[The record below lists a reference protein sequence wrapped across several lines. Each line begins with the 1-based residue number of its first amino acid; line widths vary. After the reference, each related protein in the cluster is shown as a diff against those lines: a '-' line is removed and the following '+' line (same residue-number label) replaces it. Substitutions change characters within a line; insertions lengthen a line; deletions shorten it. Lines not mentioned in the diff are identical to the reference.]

1 MGYRLVHKLSYL
13 DEKKFLSIFS
23 IRGDPYQKKVKNFF
37 FLMAWKFIHQSKAQK
52 IDFFEKIEYLDLEE
66 IFFLH

>member
-1 MGYRLVHKLSYL
+1 MGFRLVYKLSYL

-37 FLMAWKFIHQSKAQK
+37 FLVEWKLIKFEYRTKHVFI
-52 IDFFEKIEYLDLEE
+52 EKITC
-66 IFFLH
+66 